1 MSLRAINHSV
11 LIIQFIIIHVI
22 CQRKRHNNRHNK
34 IIKLKIV
41 VLYKRFVTK
50 KGWSHF
56 RDQPLV
62 GSCYTIFLLFF
73 ITNPKPAKP
82 ASMIPRK

>member
-1 MSLRAINHSV
+1 MGLYTLSV
-11 LIIQFIIIHVI
+11 KENVIITV
-22 CQRKRHNNRHNK
+22 